1 MPETEGAG
9 SAHPTTLTEEFG
21 HIDIYLFDQLL
32 KGRITPSMTVLDA
45 GCGNGRNLVHFLKQN
60 FTVFGVDS
68 SARAVAETYKLS
80 QRLAPAITPPD
91 RFRVER
97 IEALSFED
105 STFDVI
111 ICSAV
116 LHFANS
122 PLHFDRMLAEL
133 WRVLAPGGLLFTRLA
148 SSIGLESRITPL
160 ADGRYHLPDGSDRY
174 LVDEPTLL
182 KATAR
187 LEGKLADPIKT
198 TNVQGQRCMT
208 TWSLWKQEA

>member
-1 MPETEGAG
+1 MPETEISR
-9 SAHPTTLTEEFG
+9 SAHQTTLTEEFG

-45 GCGNGRNLVHFLKQN
+45 GCGNGRNLVHLLRQN
-60 FTVFGVDS
+60 CTVFGVDT

-80 QRLAPAITPPD
+80 QRLAPTTPPD

-105 STFDVI
+105 STFDAI

-122 PLHFDRMLAEL
+122 PIHFHQMLTEL

-174 LVDEPTLL
+174 LVDEATLL
-182 KATAR
+182 RATSR
-187 LEGKLADPIKT
+187 LGGRLADPIKT

-208 TWSLWKQEA
+208 TWNVWKQEA